1 MFLEVIVNKALKKL
15 FFACACAYL
24 LFNDR
29 VGRGQQWVA
38 EFFLLLLFEPQ
49 Y

>member
-15 FFACACAYL
+15 FFACAYL